1 MLGSRQ
7 VNRIRSSPPNVDR
20 RTNAAFWVTG
30 IADALAVE
38 QLDVPGLFHDA
49 GLDFAALGD
58 PDARFAI
65 DQVNL
70 LWELALARSG
80 NPAIGLTGAVQAKPR
95 HFGIIAY
102 ALMSAPD
109 LLGILHRMV
118 RYVAIVSDAAIVT
131 VRKQGDTHRLVL
143 TVRPGSRPAPHQ
155 RFAFDLLRFLSFCR
169 WVTDTELNPAAVELS
184 HPGGQSAPAFAA
196 AFGCIPRFGAAENAL
211 VFSAADATRPLPTA
225 DDRLS
230 AVHDRIA
237 TEHLQGAPGTRWKT
251 RVRTEIT
258 RRLPDGLPTRS
269 VLALALALSER
280 TLHRRLADE
289 GVSFQRLVDETRRE
303 LAQHYLARP
312 DLSLADVS
320 YFLGFKDQGSF
331 FRAAH
336 RWFRMTPRQYR
347 LQAAVNRSG

>member
-1 MLGSRQ
+1 
-7 VNRIRSSPPNVDR
+7 VKRIRASPPNVDR

-38 QLDVPGLFHDA
+38 QLDVPGLFRDA

-109 LLGILHRMV
+109 LLGILHRIV
-118 RYVAIVSDAAIVT
+118 RYVGIVSDAAIVT
-131 VRKQGDTHRLVL
+131 VRKHGNAHRLVL

-169 WVTDTELNPAAVELS
+169 WVTDTELKPAAVELS

-196 AFGCIPRFGAAENAL
+196 AFGCMPRFGAAENAL

-225 DDRLS
+225 HDRLS

-237 TEHLQGAPGTRWKT
+237 TEHLQGMSGSLVKT
-251 RVRTEIT
+251 RAMIAG
-258 RRLPDGLPTRS
+258 RLPDGAPTRGAIAR
-269 VLALALALSER
+269 ALGTSER
-280 TLHRRLADE
+280 TLHRRLGEE
-289 GVSFQRLVDETRRE
+289 GTSFQRLVDETRRE
-303 LAQHYLARP
+303 LAENFLARR
-312 DLSLADVS
+312 DLSLGAVA
-320 YFLGFKDQGSF
+320 YMLGFKDQGSF

-336 RWFRMTPRQYR
+336 RWFSMTPTQYR
-347 LQAAVNRSG
+347 QRTAAAD

>member
-1 MLGSRQ
+1 MK
-7 VNRIRSSPPNVDR
+7 RIRSSPPHVDR

-38 QLDVPGLFHDA
+38 QLDVPGLFRDA

-65 DQVNL
+65 DQINL
-70 LWELALARSG
+70 LWELAVARSG

-118 RYVAIVSDAAIVT
+118 RYVGIVSDAAILT
-131 VRKQGDTHRLVL
+131 VHKHGDAHRLVL
-143 TVRPGSRPAPHQ
+143 TVRPGSRSAPHQ

-169 WVTDTELNPAAVELS
+169 WVTDAELKPAAVELS

-196 AFGCIPRFGAAENAL
+196 AFGCMPRFGAAENAL
-211 VFSAADATRPLPTA
+211 VFAAADATRPLPTSN
-225 DDRLS
+225 DRLS

-237 TEHLQGAPGTRWKT
+237 TEHLQAVSGSLVKT
-251 RVRTEIT
+251 RARAIIAG
-258 RRLPDGLPTRS
+258 RLPDGAPTRGAIAR
-269 VLALALALSER
+269 ALATSER
-280 TLHRRLADE
+280 TLHRRLVEE
-289 GVSFQRLVDETRRE
+289 GTSFQQLVDETRRE
-303 LAQHYLARP
+303 LAEDYLVRR
-312 DLSLADVS
+312 DLSLAAIA
-320 YFLGFKDQGSF
+320 YMLGFKDQGGF
-331 FRAAH
+331 FRAAQ
-336 RWFRMTPRQYR
+336 RWLSMTPTEYR
-347 LQAAVNRSG
+347 RRTAAAG